1 MAALPARP
9 GLTRRQMTWETK
21 YGFYKLGIYNLWSII
36 AELGAPVEEMAP
48 MEHSELVQCAIFY
61 VESPRVPF
69 GPTVRP
75 EGFETSSDEE
85 VPSDELDEESS
96 SEKLTDGIFDE
107 EGGEEEE
114 RTVDEP
120 EDDVSADT
128 MPNRSLQSADTL
140 DLGESPPP
148 PKKLKSI

>member
-1 MAALPARP
+1 M
-9 GLTRRQMTWETK
+9 WETK

-69 GPTVRP
+69 GPVVRP
-75 EGFETSSDEE
+75 DGFETSSDEE
-85 VPSDELDEESS
+85 VSSDELDEETSS
-96 SEKLTDGIFDE
+96 DVLTDGIFDE

-128 MPNRSLQSADTL
+128 MPTRSLLSTDTL

-148 PKKLKSI
+148 PKKLKGI